1 MALVDRTAYPR
12 LPSRVSAREL
22 AEAFT
27 PTVQE
32 TSWACTKVVD
42 PGTRLALLV
51 MLKCYRRLGY
61 FPGWSG
67 CHRRWSSTSTPGPR
81 SCRGNAPARW
91 DGSLGRRLLTGT
103 LTWLRADGLE
113 RVQACVARGGAAAS
127 LLAPAGFAADHD
139 TARADGRSCFM
150 LLSGAP
156 WRLAGAGQ

>member
-32 TSWACTKVVD
+32 TSRACAKVAG

-51 MLKCYRRLGY
+51 MLKCYQRLGY

-67 CHRRWSSTSTPGPR
+67 CRRRWSSTSTLASTP
-81 SCRGNAPARW
+81 SAPTSTPPPPTSPKA
-91 DGSLGRRLLTGT
+91 L
-103 LTWLRADGLE
+103 
-113 RVQACVARGGAAAS
+113 S
-127 LLAPAGFAADHD
+127 LLPQD
-139 TARADGRSCFM
+139 R
-150 LLSGAP
+150 
-156 WRLAGAGQ
+156 